1 MLYTEYKKTYPLLL
15 TIPLCDN
22 QQQQLVE
29 SLSPVEQMSNKELGL
44 QKVVNRSSQQS
55 YLISIKI
62 SSIGDC

>member
-15 TIPLCDN
+15 SIPLCDN
-22 QQQQLVE
+22 QQQLVE

-62 SSIGDC
+62 SSISEC